1 MVWKYLF
8 VTHIVNNLK
17 QKEQFWVW
25 PASSQN
31 QIKVQLKKGALKKG
45 FKTAIF
51 LFFLPFISTSFCT
64 LFLFYLWWRVS
75 NKTKGFTALLNLLN
89 K

>member
-31 QIKVQLKKGALKKG
+31 QIKVQLKKGALKRGLKR
-45 FKTAIF
+45 
-51 LFFLPFISTSFCT
+51 LFSFSFYPLFQLLSVPYFYFICDEGCQTKQKDLLLYSTC
-64 LFLFYLWWRVS
+64 
-75 NKTKGFTALLNLLN
+75 
-89 K
+89 